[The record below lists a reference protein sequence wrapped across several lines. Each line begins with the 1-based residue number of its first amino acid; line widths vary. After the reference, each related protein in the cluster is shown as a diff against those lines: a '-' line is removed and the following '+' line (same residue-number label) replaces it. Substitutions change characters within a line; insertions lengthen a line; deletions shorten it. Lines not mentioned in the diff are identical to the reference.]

1 MKTNGVNAAGGLAQL
16 MNAMLGAKGPEAG
29 KPAGPDFESLLQQ
42 AGGNQQPEADATTSQ
57 SGNGQTSGQ
66 SKPEAAD
73 GSKPTGGQQANQGEQ
88 DANADAERQAL
99 AAALVTAQPQV
110 MPPQVQP
117 VEVVV
122 DENGANVEA
131 VPTLETEE
139 APPMVQTVQ
148 AQTGNV
154 AAQTA
159 QPQAEAA
166 GAQQQTQAPV
176 QAEQNQTGET
186 EVVQNQNGQ
195 LQLQTVATAAQPQA
209 QQNGQSAG
217 EQTAQQPQLQQGEE
231 MVAEEAAG
239 QNQPVFAEADAV
251 PVKVREAEVPL
262 APQDADAADK
272 LAAKLNQALNQGESR
287 VTVNLTPA
295 NLGTL
300 TVEMTRMADGT
311 LNVVLSVVTEKAA
324 NLLQQHSNSLQNLL
338 QTGGQGQVR
347 VEVENRLPEEAAQQ
361 FLNPD
366 QEQGKEQQQQEQQ
379 HRQNAENPAAVQA
392 DFMQQLRL
400 GLVDLATAQER

>member
-1 MKTNGVNAAGGLAQL
+1 MKTNGLNGAGGIAQL
-16 MNAMLGAKGPEAG
+16 MNAMLGANAADGA

-42 AGGNQQPEADATTSQ
+42 AGGNQKQPEADATPNQ
-57 SGNGQTSGQ
+57 QGDGQTTGQ
-66 SKPEAAD
+66 NKTEAAAKPAD
-73 GSKPTGGQQANQGEQ
+73 GQGANQGEQ
-88 DANADAERQAL
+88 VDADAEQQAL
-99 AAALVTAQPQV
+99 AAALVTAQPQILPA
-110 MPPQVQP
+110 MQP

-139 APPMVQTVQ
+139 VPPLVQTVQ
-148 AQTGNV
+148 AHTGNV
-154 AAQTA
+154 AAQAA

-166 GAQQQTQAPV
+166 GVQQQMQAPV
-176 QAEQNQTGET
+176 QAAQNQTAEP
-186 EVVQNQNGQ
+186 EMVQNQDGQ
-195 LQLQTVATAAQPQA
+195 PHLQTVATAQPQA
-209 QQNGQSAG
+209 QQNNQSAG
-217 EQTAQQPQLQQGEE
+217 KQMAQPQMQQGDE

-239 QNQPVFAEADAV
+239 QNQTVFAEVDAV

-262 APQDADAADK
+262 EPQADDAADK

-287 VTVNLTPA
+287 VTVNLNPA

-338 QTGGQGQVR
+338 QAGGQGQVR
-347 VEVENRLPEEAAQQ
+347 VEVENRMPEDAAQQ
-361 FLNPD
+361 FLNTD

-379 HRQNAENPAAVQA
+379 QHKPENDNPAAAQV

-400 GLVDLATAQER
+400 GLVDLAVQER

>member
-1 MKTNGVNAAGGLAQL
+1 MKANGLNGAGGIAQL
-16 MNAMLGAKGPEAG
+16 MNAMLGANAADGA

-42 AGGNQQPEADATTSQ
+42 AGGNQKQPEAEAAPNQQGD
-57 SGNGQTSGQ
+57 GQTTGQ
-66 SKPEAAD
+66 NKTEAAAKPAD
-73 GSKPTGGQQANQGEQ
+73 GQGANQDGQNVDADTEQ
-88 DANADAERQAL
+88 QAL
-99 AAALVTAQPQV
+99 AAALVTVQPQV
-110 MPPQVQP
+110 MPNVQP

-139 APPMVQTVQ
+139 APQIVQTVQ

-154 AAQTA
+154 AAQAA
-159 QPQAEAA
+159 QPQAEVA
-166 GAQQQTQAPV
+166 GVQQQMQAPV
-176 QAEQNQTGET
+176 QTAQNQTAEP
-186 EVVQNQNGQ
+186 EMVQNQDGQ
-195 LQLQTVATAAQPQA
+195 PQLQTVATAQPQA
-209 QQNGQSAG
+209 QQNNQSAG
-217 EQTAQQPQLQQGEE
+217 EQMAQPQMQQGDE

-239 QNQPVFAEADAV
+239 QSQTVFAEVDAV

-262 APQDADAADK
+262 EPQADDAADQ
-272 LAAKLNQALNQGESR
+272 LAAKLNQALSQGESR
-287 VTVNLTPA
+287 VTVNLNPA

-338 QTGGQGQVR
+338 QAGGQGQVR
-347 VEVENRLPEEAAQQ
+347 VEVENRMPEDAAQQ

-379 HRQNAENPAAVQA
+379 QHKPENDNPAAAQV

-400 GLVDLATAQER
+400 GLVDLAAQER

>member
-1 MKTNGVNAAGGLAQL
+1 MKTNGVNGGGIAQL
-16 MNAMLGAKGPEAG
+16 MNAMLGSNGPEAG

-42 AGGNQQPEADATTSQ
+42 AGSNQQQPEADATTSQ

-66 SKPEAAD
+66 GKPEAAD

-88 DANADAERQAL
+88 DADAEQQAL

-110 MPPQVQP
+110 MPNVQP

-139 APPMVQTVQ
+139 VPPLVQAVQ

-154 AAQTA
+154 AAQAA

-166 GAQQQTQAPV
+166 GVQQQMQAPV
-176 QAEQNQTGET
+176 QVAQNQTAEP

-195 LQLQTVATAAQPQA
+195 PQLQTVATAAQPQA

-217 EQTAQQPQLQQGEE
+217 EQMAQPQMQQGDEL
-231 MVAEEAAG
+231 VAEEAAG
-239 QNQPVFAEADAV
+239 QTQTVFAEVDAV

-262 APQDADAADK
+262 EPQADDAADK
-272 LAAKLNQALNQGESR
+272 LAAKLNQALSQGESR
-287 VTVNLTPA
+287 VTVNLNPA
-295 NLGTL
+295 NLGTM

-338 QTGGQGQVR
+338 QAGNQGQVR
-347 VEVENRLPEEAAQQ
+347 VEVENRMPEDAAQQ

-366 QEQGKEQQQQEQQ
+366 QEQGREQQQQEERQQ
-379 HRQNAENPAAVQA
+379 RPENDNPAAAQV
-392 DFMQQLRL
+392 DFMQQIGRAH
-400 GLVDLATAQER
+400 V

>member
-1 MKTNGVNAAGGLAQL
+1 MKANGVNGGGIAQL
-16 MNAMLGAKGPEAG
+16 MNAMLGANGPEAG

-42 AGGNQQPEADATTSQ
+42 AGSNQQQPEADATTGQ
-57 SGNGQTSGQ
+57 SGNGQASGQ
-66 SKPEAAD
+66 GKPEAAD
-73 GSKPTGGQQANQGEQ
+73 GVKPTDGQHANQGEQ
-88 DANADAERQAL
+88 DVNAEQQAL

-110 MPPQVQP
+110 MPNVQP

-139 APPMVQTVQ
+139 VPPLVQTVQ
-148 AQTGNV
+148 TQTGNV
-154 AAQTA
+154 AAQAA
-159 QPQAEAA
+159 QPQADAA
-166 GAQQQTQAPV
+166 VAQQQMQAPV
-176 QAEQNQTGET
+176 QTAQNQTAEP

-195 LQLQTVATAAQPQA
+195 PQLQTVATAAQPQA

-217 EQTAQQPQLQQGEE
+217 EQMAQPQMQQGDEL
-231 MVAEEAAG
+231 VAEEAAG
-239 QNQPVFAEADAV
+239 QTQTVFAEVDAV
-251 PVKVREAEVPL
+251 PVKVREAEAPL
-262 APQDADAADK
+262 EPQADDAADK
-272 LAAKLNQALNQGESR
+272 LAAKLNQALSQGESR
-287 VTVNLTPA
+287 VTVNLNPA
-295 NLGTL
+295 NLGTM

-338 QTGGQGQVR
+338 QAGNQGQVR
-347 VEVENRLPEEAAQQ
+347 VEVENRTPEDAAQQ

-366 QEQGKEQQQQEQQ
+366 QEQGKEQQQQNER
-379 HRQNAENPAAVQA
+379 RQRPENDNPAAAQV

-400 GLVDLATAQER
+400 GLVDLAAAQER